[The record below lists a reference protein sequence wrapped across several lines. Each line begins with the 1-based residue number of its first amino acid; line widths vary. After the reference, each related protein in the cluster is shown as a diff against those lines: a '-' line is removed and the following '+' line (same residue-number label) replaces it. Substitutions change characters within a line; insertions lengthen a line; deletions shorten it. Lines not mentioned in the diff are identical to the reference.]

1 MGVAPGTRVT
11 GGVATTRETLF
22 LGSTSTAMAGV
33 LGGVATTRRSLSTCC
48 TSYMPRWRGLGRSM
62 PRWRSL
68 GRTSSMPFRRS
79 LGRPFWQAL
88 ADPFGFGV
96 SHDLF
101 NAFPTSLQVG
111 SPCGRMCGHRFQ
123 SFLALPF
130 TRELSSVLTEH
141 FLV

>member
-33 LGGVATTRRSLSTCC
+33 LGGVATTRRSLSICC

-62 PRWRSL
+62 PCWRSL
-68 GRTSSMPFRRS
+68 DFSDGRARSMTFRRS
-79 LGRPFWQAL
+79 LGCPFWQAL
-88 ADPFGFGV
+88 ADPFGFGL
-96 SHDLF
+96 SLDPL

-111 SPCGRMCGHRFQ
+111 SPCGRMCGHFFQ
-123 SFLALPF
+123 SFLALTF
-130 TRELSSVLTEH
+130 ARDLSSV
-141 FLV
+141 